1 MHSKGLLALAS
12 LLLFGLAGVVAA
24 PAQGLTGST
33 VTANSWFG
41 GTSSP
46 PGACDP
52 QTNAACNLMD
62 YNTPGGPTND
72 PLPIVPVAFV
82 EDFLTITTT
91 SISDRTITIVNNFAG
106 PFCSTAACDDV
117 FSGFVFTFAGALPI
131 TSVTVDSGSD
141 PNFLPIVGGLTFT
154 PTAIFVNLAGDSP
167 AVGDQLI
174 LDVTTGSTPV
184 LPEPSTW
191 AMMLLGFAG
200 LGYARYRR
208 MGGGSGRAAH
218 TGNAAG

>member
-12 LLLFGLAGVVAA
+12 LLLFGLAGVTSA

-91 SISDRTITIVNNFAG
+91 SISANTITIVNNFAG

-174 LDVTTGSTPV
+174 LDVTTNGTTPV
-184 LPEPSTW
+184 PEPSTW
-191 AMMLLGFAG
+191 ALMLLGFAG
-200 LGYARYRR
+200 LGLVGYQRKGAA
-208 MGGGSGRAAH
+208 GRAAL
-218 TGNAAG
+218 TG